1 MSRRKFIDISCT
13 MEDMQAQSNQNA
25 STQEKPEPTPPTQQ
39 TQSTQPPAQSST
51 TQTPSTPAT
60 QQNTQATQESLNNSD
75 TVTLPKGGEEG
86 VIAQAE
92 GQNEA
97 QGTPFDEII
106 PEDKLM
112 LDIDEGQQTQD
123 IVFAIDD
130 ADDAVNDLQKLDTLV
145 GEAEEKGGMDE
156 TTAKIVQLTH
166 ESIVKRLGYG
176 QDAHAEGI
184 RNPVPSFENYQNA
197 RYRLSATV
205 ESRNEIQYNIE
216 SIVGKLGGMIKNAA
230 ESVMNFFKKLIDSA
244 RKIYEEATEL
254 SKKLQTKGDQPSKP
268 DFEFA
273 PTGIRN
279 KNDITT
285 ATGIVDSIEDS
296 MVCINHIVNDLK
308 SAVLDDAWAEK
319 ANVVFA
325 KMMTD
330 LGKHH
335 QHGSKLY
342 GTYSKQR
349 AILFDSRKATADVV
363 VYDKSI
369 PVTKAP
375 SGKEIKKILTML
387 MDQSGWFKDIEK
399 HVGAISDRAI
409 EQVLSKESAQAAKY
423 FSLLI
428 FVFIEVFPKVLVSSM
443 RDLLEYCSKA
453 INNLEAKA

>member
-1 MSRRKFIDISCT
+1 MLRRKFVDISFT
-13 MEDMQAQSNQNA
+13 MEDMQAQANQNA
-25 STQEKPEPTPPTQQ
+25 STQDKPEPAAPTQQ
-39 TQSTQPPAQSST
+39 TQATQST
-51 TQTPSTPAT
+51 TQAPST

-75 TVTLPKGGEEG
+75 TVTLPKGSEEG

-205 ESRNEIQYNIE
+205 EARNEIQYNIE
-216 SIVGKLGGMIKNAA
+216 SIMGKLGGMIKSAA
-230 ESVMNFFKKLIDSA
+230 ESVMNFFKKLTDSA
-244 RKIYEEATEL
+244 KKIHAEATEL
-254 SKKLQTKGDQPSKP
+254 AKKMQTKGDQPAKP
-268 DFEFA
+268 DFEFS

-279 KNDITT
+279 KNDSGT
-285 ATGIVDSIEDS
+285 AGSIAASIGET
-296 MVCINHIVNDLK
+296 MVCISEIVKNLR
-308 SAVLDDAWAEK
+308 
-319 ANVVFA
+319 NA
-325 KMMTD
+325 KMD
-330 LGKHH
+330 DKWADEVHAILNRALVRLSSPHPS
-335 QHGSKLY
+335 GSKLY

-349 AILFDSRKATADVV
+349 AILFDGKKSTAEVTE
-363 VYDKSI
+363 YDKSI
-369 PVTKAP
+369 STAKAP
-375 SGKEIKKILTML
+375 NSKEIKNILSALT
-387 MDQSGWFKDIEK
+387 DQSDWFKDIEK
-399 HVGAISDRAI
+399 SIKAISDRAL
-409 EQVLSKESAQAAKY
+409 ELAAVGKITADARY
-423 FSLLI
+423 YVFLI
-428 FVFIEVFPKVLVSSM
+428 HVFLEVFPKVLVSSM